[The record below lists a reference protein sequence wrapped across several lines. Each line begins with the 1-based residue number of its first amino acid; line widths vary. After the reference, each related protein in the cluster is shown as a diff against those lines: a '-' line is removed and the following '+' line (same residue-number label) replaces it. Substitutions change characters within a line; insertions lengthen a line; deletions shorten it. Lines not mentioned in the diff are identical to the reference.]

1 MRYLNEAIG
10 LLVPGVRF
18 RCMLAVNERG
28 ALVREQVVLDGL
40 SEAALDAVLAAMD
53 GGKHN
58 LVAENDKA
66 GRLVLHWLR
75 LADPQAVRP
84 GDEEISKMQAEIAR
98 MMAQAEMVRQQLY
111 ASVAA
116 PVALLIERTP
126 GRALLGLTATEARAV
141 ERFER
146 YTGQAVAMDARMRL
160 LGPLPGVDMAPLVQ
174 PVTLHQDGFWL
185 YGEDNRV
192 AWQAYIDG

>member
-1 MRYLNEAIG
+1 MQYLNEAIG

-18 RCMLAVNERG
+18 RCMLAVDERG

-75 LADPQAVRP
+75 LADPRVVRP
-84 GDEEISKMQAEIAR
+84 GDEEIAKMQTEIVGWV
-98 MMAQAEMVRQQLY
+98 AQAETVRQQIY
-111 ASVAA
+111 DSVAV
-116 PVALLIERTP
+116 PVVALI
-126 GRALLGLTATEARAV
+126 GRSLLGLTATEARAV

-174 PVTLHQDGFWL
+174 PVTLHQEGPWL

-192 AWQAYIDG
+192 AWQAYING